1 MRSVLVITLLLGLA
15 APAAAEVTTV
25 TVTSRATV
33 ADGAPFGA
41 AGAYE
46 KLVGTIEFALDPS
59 NPRNQVIADLD
70 RAARGGDGRVRFTST
85 LHVLR
90 PVDPARGNGVLLF
103 DIANR
108 GRKVALGTFNRA
120 PASNDPTAPGDFGD
134 GFLLREGYTLVWVGW
149 QFDVAAPL
157 ARVEA
162 PAVVPDTPGPVR
174 VTFIVNS
181 RQAEAAPGDLPDY
194 PAADPDDPAQTLTVR
209 DRYWDAPVAIARGQ
223 WRILPGGG
231 RPRIALDGGFEPG
244 RVYEISYRAAG
255 ARVAGVGLA
264 AIRDAA
270 SAFLRRDDVPV
281 RGRAAYAFGL
291 SQSGRFLRQFLRD
304 GFNVDER
311 GNKVFDAVWPHIAGA
326 GLGSFNEP
334 FAMPG
339 YSSFPATRFPY
350 TDREQRDAHG
360 RSGGLLSGYRAN
372 QQPRVFYTNSS
383 VEYWGQ
389 GRAAALTHV
398 TADGTRDADVPDTV
412 RIYLL
417 AGSQHVPA
425 AFPPARAAGQQPG
438 NPVPHADVMRAL
450 LRALHQWTADG
461 VRPPDS
467 RYPTLGDQTLV
478 RASNVR
484 FPAIPGVADP
494 RTIAGPGEV
503 IAGRVEYLPFLVPQ
517 VDGDGNEVAGIRVPD
532 VAVPLGTATGWN
544 FRHESVG
551 NPADIV
557 ALLGSYVPFAATR
570 AAREA
575 RNDPRRSVEERY
587 RSRADY
593 LRRVEAAANDL
604 VKRRYLLQDD
614 VAGILKRA
622 EAQWDHSVADAAS
635 TN

>member
-1 MRSVLVITLLLGLA
+1 MRTTLAIVLLLSLT
-15 APAAAEVTTV
+15 APARGEVTKV
-25 TVTSRATV
+25 TVASRATV
-33 ADGAPFGA
+33 ADGAPFGPV
-41 AGAYE
+41 GAYE
-46 KLVGTIEFALDPS
+46 KLVGTIEFALDPD
-59 NPRNQVIADLD
+59 NARNQAIADLS
-70 RAARGGDGRVRFTST
+70 RARREADGRVHFTST
-85 LHVLR
+85 LYVLR

-120 PASNDPTAPGDFGD
+120 PGSNDPTAPGDFGD
-134 GFLLREGYTLVWVGW
+134 GFLMREGYTLVWVGW
-149 QFDVAAPL
+149 QFDVPAPL
-157 ARVEA
+157 TRVEA
-162 PAVVPDTPGPVR
+162 PPVVQDTPGTVR
-174 VTFIVNS
+174 LTFIVNS
-181 RQAEAAPGDLPDY
+181 RQEETSPGDLPQY
-194 PAADPDDPAQTLTVR
+194 PAADPDDPANTLTVR
-209 DRYWDAPVAIARGQ
+209 DRYWDTPVPVARTR
-223 WRILPGGG
+223 WRILPGTG
-231 RPRIALDGGFEPG
+231 RPRLALDGGFDPG
-244 RVYEISYRAAG
+244 RVYEIAYRATG

-291 SQSGRFLRQFLRD
+291 SQSGRFLRQFLKD

-350 TDREQRDAHG
+350 ADREQSDSLG
-360 RSGGLLSGYRAN
+360 RSGGILARYRPD
-372 QQPRVFYTNSS
+372 QVPFVFYTNSS

-389 GRAAALTHV
+389 GRAAALTHLSP
-398 TADGTRDADVPDTV
+398 DGTRDAAIPETV

-425 AFPPARAAGQQPG
+425 AFPPARAAGQQRG
-438 NPVPHADVMRAL
+438 NPVPHDDAMRAL
-450 LRALHQWTADG
+450 LRALHRWTAQG

-467 RYPTLGDQTLV
+467 RYPTLREQTLV

-484 FPAIPGVADP
+484 FPPIPGVSDP

-503 IAGRVEYLPFLVPQ
+503 VDGRVVSLPFLVPQ
-517 VDGDGNEVAGIRVPD
+517 VDGDGNELAGIRVPE
-532 VAVPLGTATGWN
+532 VAVPLGTSTGWN

-557 ALLGSYVPFAATR
+557 ALLGSFVPFASTR
-570 AAREA
+570 AEREA
-575 RNDPRRSVEERY
+575 RNDPRRSIEERY
-587 RSRADY
+587 RSRADF
-593 LRRVEAAANDL
+593 LRRVETAATEL
-604 VKRRYLLQDD
+604 VKRRYLLQED

-622 EAQWDHSVADAAS
+622 EAGWAYATGAAAS